1 MVKHTG
7 VGTVDCRGSNSDL
20 YMVAGNMMMV
30 IMTLTQLHSA
40 TAVAKACPPPTS
52 RVTTHTAVDEI
63 RLKVVHAVGLY
74 FMSSCMG
81 TACMEAN
88 LLGLECW
95 HAVTELIGKWFL
107 GGHCRAPEATHPDF
121 QAMR

>member
-1 MVKHTG
+1 
-7 VGTVDCRGSNSDL
+7 
-20 YMVAGNMMMV
+20 MMMV
-30 IMTLTQLHSA
+30 IMTVTQLHSA

-81 TACMEAN
+81 TACKPICLALSAGM
-88 LLGLECW
+88 LL
-95 HAVTELIGKWFL
+95 
-107 GGHCRAPEATHPDF
+107 
-121 QAMR
+121 QS